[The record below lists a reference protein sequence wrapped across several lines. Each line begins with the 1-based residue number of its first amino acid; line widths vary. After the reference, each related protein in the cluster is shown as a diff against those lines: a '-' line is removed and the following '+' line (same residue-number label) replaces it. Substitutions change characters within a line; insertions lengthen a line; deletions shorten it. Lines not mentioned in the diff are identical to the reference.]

1 MISIRDPLVPSLVL
15 LVLLGIAGA
24 GPFLPRSNGTAS
36 ASRFPPHPGGR
47 ITGPGGGG
55 STPKLYEHT
64 VEGGEKQ
71 VVFTHRINLPS
82 STNCGCPPGAEPPAP
97 ASEVQALRV
106 KLEALEELVK
116 GLKEQCHG
124 GCCSAAAQAGTGKT
138 DVRSLCSHHGVFDL
152 DRCACSC
159 EPGWAGPTCLD
170 PTGGTVTSSCP
181 EDCND
186 QGRCVQGR
194 CVCFSGYTGP
204 SCSRPAC
211 PGDCRGR
218 GRCVQGV
225 CVCRTGFTGED
236 CGTRA
241 CPKGCS
247 QRGQCKDGK
256 CVCNPGFSGEDCGVR
271 SCPRDCNQK
280 GRCEDGKCVCD
291 PGYNGEDCGVRSCP
305 RDCGDGGRCVDGR
318 CVCWPGYSGEDCSIR
333 TCPRDCHGRG
343 RCEDGECICEL
354 GYSGDDCGVRS
365 CPQNCNQRG
374 YCEDGRCVCWPG
386 YTGEDCG
393 SRACPRNCRGRGR
406 CENGACVC
414 NAGYSGIDCGVRTC
428 PGDCLGR
435 GRCENGRCVC
445 WPGYTG
451 RDCGSQTCPG
461 DCRGRGR
468 CQDGHCVCEPGYTGD
483 DCGSRRC
490 PSDCRGHGRCEDG
503 VCVCDRDYTGEDC
516 GQRRCPGDCRGR
528 GRCQDGFCVCD
539 TGYTGEDCGT
549 RSCPRDCSHQGICHD
564 GVCTCWEGFTGEDCS
579 LRTCPENCNHRGQC
593 KNGHCVCEVGYTG
606 PTCGTQTCP
615 GDCQGR
621 GRCVQGVCV
630 CQEGYRGKDCGQ
642 RELPAE
648 SCSGGCGPRE
658 LCRAGQC
665 VCIEGFEGPD
675 CATRTCPGDCRGHGL
690 CQEGSCI
697 CHDGYGG
704 EDCGE
709 EIPPITGLSMRLLEE
724 TTVRTEWMRASGP
737 VDAYEIRFTPTTE
750 GIGRP
755 FSARVPSSALAYDQR
770 GLSPGQ
776 EYQVTVRALRGS
788 NWGPPT
794 SQTITTMIDGP
805 QDLRVTAVTPTT
817 MELSWLR
824 PQAEVDRFVV
834 SYVSAGNQRVR
845 LNVAPEEDRT
855 LLTGLMPGVEYVMTV
870 TAERGRAVSYP
881 ASVRANT
888 APAHHNYQDTRPPA
902 PPPRP
907 PVQPQPQPGLRP
919 DLGPRLPQ
927 PVEEEDPKPRE
938 VPLGLPPPRFLRN
951 LTSKLGLSWGSVQDV
966 ERYLRASGYPLR
978 GNQTYTSVARSIY
991 AYLQRRAGGL
1001 SAPPSSLSYKPQ
1013 STANLDPDT
1022 RKPHSAKDIHG
1033 HNPEGVAQVEGRH
1046 IPLLPSLLPGP
1057 SPRHPKPEVLGSS
1070 ADGALLVSL
1079 DGLRG
1084 QFEQVVLRWQPL
1096 SPMEGPSREIAV
1108 PGATRIARL
1117 PGLRPSTTYHVE
1129 VHGVQDGQASKSYAF
1144 ITTTGPFEATDESLL
1159 LGLTPPPTTQ
1169 GAQAPLLKH
1178 PVNKP
1183 GALSVPPRLGE
1194 LQVLDVSS
1202 NSVNLHWTVPEGRF
1216 DSFLVQYKDKN
1227 GKPQRVPVEGLQ
1239 HSVIISPLDPGH
1251 NYKFTLY
1258 GLEGR
1263 KRHGPLTTEA
1273 KTSSFPNSEILP
1285 RLGELRVTDPTSE
1298 SLHLSWSVPE
1308 GQFDSFL
1315 VQYKDR
1321 DGQIQVVPVEG
1332 PERSITISSLDPSQR
1347 YKFILYGLTGKK
1359 RHGPLTAEGSTAPL
1373 DTESPK
1379 PRVGKLIVTDVTQNS
1394 LRLLWTI
1401 LEGKFDS
1408 FVVQYKDKDGQPQV
1422 VPVEAGQNEV
1432 TISDLQPSRK
1442 YKMNLYGLLGKQRVG
1457 PISVIV
1463 TTDPFSVEPHLGE
1476 VTVTDVTP
1484 DSLRLSWTTKG
1495 EFDSFEIQYKDK
1507 NGQPKVV
1514 STDGIQD
1521 EVTISSLEHSRKYKF
1536 LLFGIKD
1543 GKHHGP
1549 ISVEAKTAREEKTP
1563 VLPSLVT
1570 DALQLPAKPH
1580 LGKLM
1585 VTNATS
1591 DSLQL
1596 LWTSPKGQFE
1606 SFVIQYKNGDG
1617 QPKVVH
1623 VKGDKNTIIISG
1635 LEPDHK
1641 YKMNLYG
1648 FHDGQRMGPIS
1659 ITGITALHEEMKEIP
1674 LPTVSATEAPEP
1686 TEKPELGELTVTGAT
1701 SDSLKL
1707 SWTISQGEFDSFI
1720 IQYKDRYERPQIVRV
1735 GGDQNEV
1742 TVSELEPDHRYKMN
1756 LYGFHDGQRVGPV
1769 SVTGVTAPQEEKTP
1783 APTVPAAEAPVS
1795 TEKPELGDLT
1805 VIGATPDSLKLF
1817 WTISQGEFD
1826 SFTIQYKD
1834 RDGRPQIVRVEGDQ
1848 NEVTVSEL
1856 EPDHRYKM
1864 NLYGFHDGHRMGPV
1878 SVTGKTAPHEEETP
1892 APTVPATEAPVS
1904 TEKPELGDLTVIGA
1918 TPDSLKLF
1926 WTVSQGEF
1934 DSFTIQYKDRD
1945 GRPQIVRVEG
1955 DQNEVIVSELEP
1967 DHRYKMNLYGFHN
1980 GHRVG
1985 PVSVTG
1991 KTDQYKVVEQTP
2003 APTVPATEAPVST
2016 EKPELGDVTVVGAT
2030 PDSLKLFWTV
2040 SQGEFDSFTVQYKDR
2055 DGRPQIVRVEGDQNE
2070 VTVSELEPDH
2080 RYKMNLYGFHDGH
2093 RVGPVSVTGKTDQYK
2108 VVEETPAPPTVPA
2121 TEAPVSTEKP
2131 ELGDMTVIGATP
2143 DSLKLFWTVSQ
2154 GEFDSFTI
2162 QYKDR
2167 DGRPQIMRVEGDQ
2180 NEVTVS
2186 ELEPDHRYKM
2196 NLYGFHD
2203 GHRVG
2208 PVSVTGKTAPHEEET
2223 PAPTV
2228 PATEA
2233 PVSTEK
2239 PELGDV
2245 TVIGATPD
2253 SLKLFWTISQ
2263 GEFDSF
2269 TIQYKDRDGRP
2280 QIVRVEGDQ
2289 NEVTVSE
2296 LEPDHRYKMNLY
2308 GFHDGHRVGPVSV
2321 TGKTDQYKVVEE
2333 TPAPTVPATEAPVST
2348 EKPELGDV
2356 TVIGATPDSL
2366 KLFWTIS
2373 QGEFDS
2379 FTIQYKDR
2387 DGRPQIVRVEGDQ
2400 NEVTVSELE
2409 PDHRYKMNLYGFHD
2423 GHRVG
2428 PVSVTGKTDQ
2438 YKVVEETPAPTVP
2451 ATEAPVSTEKP
2462 ELGDVTVIGAT
2473 PDSLKLFWTV
2483 SQGEFDSFT
2492 IQYKDRDGRPQ
2503 IVRVE
2508 GDQNEVT
2515 VSELEPDHRYK
2526 MNLYGF
2532 HDGHR
2537 VGPVSVTGKT
2547 APHEE
2552 ETPAPTVPATEAPV
2566 STEKPELG
2574 DVTVIGATPD
2584 SLKLFW
2590 TVSQGEFDSFTIQY
2604 KDRDG
2609 RPQIV
2614 RVEGDQNEVTVSE
2627 LEPDHRYKMN
2637 LYGFH
2642 DGHRVGPVSVTGKT
2656 APHEEETP
2664 APTVPATEAP
2674 VSTEK
2679 PELGDVTVIGA
2690 TPDSLKLFW
2699 TISQGE
2705 FDSFTIQYKDRD
2717 GRPQIMR
2724 VEGDQNEVTVSELE
2738 PDHRYKMNLYGFHDG
2753 HRVGPVSVTGKTA
2766 PRDIESPSKP
2776 YLGELTVTDVT
2787 QDSLHLTWNILQ
2799 GSFDSFVI
2807 QYKNRD
2813 GQPQVVPVA
2822 GDQNEITISDLEPS
2836 QKYKFLLFGLHNGKR
2851 SVPISADA
2859 KTLPAVKPAPLLGE
2873 MTVTDP
2879 TSDSL
2884 HLSWTILQG
2893 HFDSFVVQY
2902 KDKSGQ
2908 LQVVPVGKDQREIT
2922 ISSLEPN
2929 RKYKFLLYGL
2939 FGKKRLGPVS
2949 TEGTTAPKKEDTQL
2963 SPQLGEM
2970 KATDATP
2977 NSLRLSWTVSQGPF
2991 DSFLVQYKDKNGQPQ
3006 VLPVV
3011 GNENEVI
3018 VFGLEPKRKY
3028 MFLLYGLYDGKR
3040 VGPISAQGVTEE
3052 ETATSLAPATEI
3064 PELLME
3070 PRLGILKVTDV
3081 APNSLGLSWTVLQ
3094 EPFNSFVIQYKDKDG
3109 KSQAMLVRG
3118 DQKKITISNLEANRK
3133 YTFLLYGLYDGKRL
3147 GPISTEATTGL
3158 APAGQSPG
3166 GRLSQMSVSDV
3177 TTSSFRLNWEAPPG
3191 AFDSFLL
3198 RYGIPEIKPSEPLY
3212 PPLLQRELSVPG
3224 IQRSAVIRDLRPGTL
3239 YAVTLYGLRGPHK
3252 ADSLQG
3258 TARTL
3263 SPVLE
3268 SPRNLKF
3275 SEIQENS
3282 ARVSWTPPPSQVDGF
3297 KISYQL
3303 ADGGE
3308 PQSVQVDSHTWHR
3321 HLVGLTPGAQ
3331 YEVTVISVRGFE
3343 ESEPLTG
3350 FLITVPDGPT
3360 QLQALNVTDDSALL
3374 HWSPPQAPVDRYA
3387 LRITAPEVPPVMA
3400 SVPGGHLDFSLHN
3413 LQIRTNYTVTLR
3425 GFRGPNITSPASIT
3439 FTTGLDAPHDLKAKE
3454 VTPRS
3459 ALLTW
3464 TEPES
3469 PPSGYLLSY
3478 NTPGEQ
3484 TKEIL
3489 LPGGVTSH
3497 QLSGLFPSTLYNA
3510 WIQAIRGESLTPP
3523 VPTTF
3528 TTGGLRI
3535 PFPRDCGE
3543 EVQNGLHHSRKT
3555 TIFLNG
3561 NRERP
3566 LEVYC
3571 DMETDGG
3578 GWLVFQRRMDGH
3590 TDFWRDWAEYAHGFG
3605 NISGEFWLGNEA
3617 LHSLTQAG
3625 DYSLR
3630 VDLRAGN
3637 ESVFAEYDF
3646 FTVDSAAKYYRLH
3659 LEGYH
3664 GTAGDSMSYHSGS
3677 IFSTRDRDPNNLHI
3691 PCAVSYRGGWWYR
3704 NCHYVNLNGLYG
3716 SIIDHQGVSWY
3727 AWKGF
3732 EFSIPF
3738 TEMKLRPR
3746 SYNPSSQRA

>member
-1 MISIRDPLVPSLVL
+1 
-15 LVLLGIAGA
+15 
-24 GPFLPRSNGTAS
+24 
-36 ASRFPPHPGGR
+36 
-47 ITGPGGGG
+47 
-55 STPKLYEHT
+55 
-64 VEGGEKQ
+64 
-71 VVFTHRINLPS
+71 
-82 STNCGCPPGAEPPAP
+82 
-97 ASEVQALRV
+97 
-106 KLEALEELVK
+106 
-116 GLKEQCHG
+116 
-124 GCCSAAAQAGTGKT
+124 
-138 DVRSLCSHHGVFDL
+138 
-152 DRCACSC
+152 
-159 EPGWAGPTCLD
+159 
-170 PTGGTVTSSCP
+170 
-181 EDCND
+181 
-186 QGRCVQGR
+186 
-194 CVCFSGYTGP
+194 
-204 SCSRPAC
+204 
-211 PGDCRGR
+211 
-218 GRCVQGV
+218 
-225 CVCRTGFTGED
+225 
-236 CGTRA
+236 
-241 CPKGCS
+241 
-247 QRGQCKDGK
+247 
-256 CVCNPGFSGEDCGVR
+256 
-271 SCPRDCNQK
+271 
-280 GRCEDGKCVCD
+280 
-291 PGYNGEDCGVRSCP
+291 
-305 RDCGDGGRCVDGR
+305 
-318 CVCWPGYSGEDCSIR
+318 
-333 TCPRDCHGRG
+333 
-343 RCEDGECICEL
+343 
-354 GYSGDDCGVRS
+354 
-365 CPQNCNQRG
+365 
-374 YCEDGRCVCWPG
+374 
-386 YTGEDCG
+386 
-393 SRACPRNCRGRGR
+393 
-406 CENGACVC
+406 
-414 NAGYSGIDCGVRTC
+414 
-428 PGDCLGR
+428 
-435 GRCENGRCVC
+435 
-445 WPGYTG
+445 
-451 RDCGSQTCPG
+451 
-461 DCRGRGR
+461 
-468 CQDGHCVCEPGYTGD
+468 
-483 DCGSRRC
+483 
-490 PSDCRGHGRCEDG
+490 
-503 VCVCDRDYTGEDC
+503 
-516 GQRRCPGDCRGR
+516 
-528 GRCQDGFCVCD
+528 
-539 TGYTGEDCGT
+539 
-549 RSCPRDCSHQGICHD
+549 
-564 GVCTCWEGFTGEDCS
+564 
-579 LRTCPENCNHRGQC
+579 
-593 KNGHCVCEVGYTG
+593 
-606 PTCGTQTCP
+606 
-615 GDCQGR
+615 
-621 GRCVQGVCV
+621 
-630 CQEGYRGKDCGQ
+630 
-642 RELPAE
+642 
-648 SCSGGCGPRE
+648 
-658 LCRAGQC
+658 
-665 VCIEGFEGPD
+665 
-675 CATRTCPGDCRGHGL
+675 
-690 CQEGSCI
+690 
-697 CHDGYGG
+697 
-704 EDCGE
+704 
-709 EIPPITGLSMRLLEE
+709 
-724 TTVRTEWMRASGP
+724 
-737 VDAYEIRFTPTTE
+737 
-750 GIGRP
+750 
-755 FSARVPSSALAYDQR
+755 
-770 GLSPGQ
+770 
-776 EYQVTVRALRGS
+776 
-788 NWGPPT
+788 
-794 SQTITTMIDGP
+794 MIDGP

-1892 APTVPATEAPVS
+1892 APTVPATEVPVS

-2208 PVSVTGKTAPHEEET
+2208 PVSVTGKTGKTSQSVKSTFPTCLLYVFLLPAPHEEET

-2333 TPAPTVPATEAPVST
+2333 TPALPTVPATEAPVSTEKPELGDVTVIGATPDSLKLFWTVSQGEFDSFTIQYKDRDGRPQIMRVEGDQNEVTVSELEPDHRYKMNLYGFHDGHRVGPVSVTGKTAPHEEETPAPTVPATEAPVST

-2400 NEVTVSELE
+2400 NEVTVSELDPDHRYKMNLYGFHDGHRVGPISVTGKTDQYKVVEETSAPPVPATEAPVSTEKPELGDVTVIGATPDSLKLFWTVSQGEFDSFTIQYKDRDGRPQIVRVEGDQNEVTVSELEPDHRYKMNLYGFHDGHRIGPVSVTGKTGPHEEETPAPTVPATGASVSTEKPELGDLTVIGATPDSLKLFWTVSQGEFDSFTIQYKDRDGRPQIMRVEGDQNEVTVSELDPDHRYKMNLYGFHDGHRVGPVSVTGKTAPHEEETPAPTVPATEAPVSTEKPELGDVTVIGATPDSLKLFWTISQGEFDSFTIQYKDRDGRPQIVHVEGDQNEVTVSELEPDHRYKMNLYGFHDGHRVGPVSVTGKTAPYEEETLAPTVPATEAPVSTEKPELGDLTVIGATPDSLKLFWTVSQGEFDSFTIQYKDRDGRPQIVRVEGDQNEVTVSDLE

-2438 YKVVEETPAPTVP
+2438 YKVVEDTPAPTVP

-2462 ELGDVTVIGAT
+2462 GLGEVTVIGAT

-2574 DVTVIGATPD
+2574 DVTVIGATPG

-2590 TVSQGEFDSFTIQY
+2590 TISQGEFDYFTIQY

-2627 LEPDHRYKMN
+2627 LDPDHRYKMN